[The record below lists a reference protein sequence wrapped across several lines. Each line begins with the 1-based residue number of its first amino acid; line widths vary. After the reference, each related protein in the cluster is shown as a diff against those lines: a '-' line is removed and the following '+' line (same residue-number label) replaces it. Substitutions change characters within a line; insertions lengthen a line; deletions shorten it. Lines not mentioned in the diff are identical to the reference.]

1 MNKSENTKMNFDKT
15 LKDLTPKNMKITEEA
30 LEMIKN
36 LAKDFLTKVSIDLGD
51 HCSTTFK
58 TLLTQD
64 DVLKVICKYGLS
76 RYILE
81 LEEEQKRYYREG
93 LTLSEL
99 TT

>member
-1 MNKSENTKMNFDKT
+1 
-15 LKDLTPKNMKITEEA
+15 MKITEEA

-36 LAKDFLTKVSIDLGD
+36 LAKDFLTKVSNDSGD
-51 HCSTTFK
+51 FCSNSFK

-64 DVLKVICKYGLS
+64 DVLKLICKRGLG

-93 LTLSEL
+93 ITLSEL